1 MRRTALL
8 VAAALLAAACRTA
21 SPRGNETALA
31 PIAAPSIAAAFS
43 ELQNRR
49 THFTGERT
57 LMRIH
62 ATAGGGAQSFRG
74 QLQVDSGGRMQL
86 TAYTPIGT
94 TAITLYS
101 DGSHVVFL
109 NAIEQTAWQ
118 GSAAEFARSFGFFG
132 PLSPSEMAMLLLG
145 LPAQSGTTAR
155 MLADT
160 TFGTA
165 PGMIYDV
172 TPTGL
177 ARASIETDNDLVI
190 ISYDPPVQPPRH
202 VKVDHGREKLE
213 IDQLET
219 VASDE
224 TLTTPQIPSSYHCC
238 VVPRLP

>member
-1 MRRTALL
+1 MRRIALFVATALF
-8 VAAALLAAACRTA
+8 AAACRTA
-21 SPRGNETALA
+21 SPRGNESALA
-31 PIAAPSIAAAFS
+31 PIAAPSIVTAFS

-49 THFTGERT
+49 THFAGERS

-62 ATAGGGAQSFRG
+62 ATTGGGAESFRA
-74 QLQVDSGGRMQL
+74 QLQVDGGGRMQL

-94 TAITLYS
+94 TALTLFS
-101 DGSHVVFL
+101 DGRSVVFL
-109 NAIEQTAWQ
+109 NSIENTAWR
-118 GSAAEFARSFGFFG
+118 GSAAEFARAFGFFG
-132 PLSPSEMAMLLLG
+132 PLSPPDMAMLLLG

-177 ARASIETDNDLVI
+177 ARASIETDDDLVI
-190 ISYDPPVQPPRH
+190 VSYDPPTQPPKH
-202 VKVDHGREKLE
+202 VKVNHGRETLDIE
-213 IDQLET
+213 HLET

-224 TLTTPQIPSSYHCC
+224 ILTAPEIPASYRCC